1 MNKQSMS
8 GILFVIAAP
17 SGGGKT
23 SLVDKLLKLDPQLK
37 LSISHTTRSMRA
49 GEVHG
54 EHYFFVKPDEF
65 NQMIEGKEFLEHAT
79 VFGASYGTSSQQV
92 MNSLQEGL
100 DVILEIDWQG
110 ARQVR
115 QLFDNVV
122 SIFILPPSY
131 EILAQRLSQR
141 GQDTDAIIS
150 ARMEKAH
157 NEIIHCSEFDFIVFN
172 DEFDV
177 CLQQLQAII
186 VSERL
191 RYKQQSWRNASRLK
205 NLLEIS

>member
-1 MNKQSMS
+1 MNKQLMS

-23 SLVDKLLKLDPQLK
+23 SLVDKLLKSDPQLK
-37 LSISHTTRSMRA
+37 LSISHTTRPMRA

-54 EHYFFVKPDEF
+54 KHYFFVKPDVF
-65 NQMIEGKEFLEHAT
+65 DQMVKKEEFLEHAT

-92 MNSLQEGL
+92 MNFLQEGI
-100 DVILEIDWQG
+100 DVVLEIDWQG

-115 QLFDNVV
+115 QLFDSVV

-131 EILAQRLSQR
+131 EVLAKRLSQR
-141 GQDTDAIIS
+141 GQDTEAIIS

-157 NEIIHCSEFDFIVFN
+157 NEIIHCNEFDFIVFN

-186 VSERL
+186 LSERL
-191 RYKQQSWRNASRLK
+191 RYKQQSWRNAARLSRL
-205 NLLEIS
+205 LEPS